1 MAVGIVVAGGGVE
14 VNGATGLVIT
24 VGIGDAVG
32 VVVEVS
38 VSVTTGLEATVGVG
52 VALPVCACGSLKPRA
67 DLASDWTTGECAERD
82 VAKATVTVGARSR
95 NTANPV
101 AAPHQ
106 SKPL

>member
-1 MAVGIVVAGGGVE
+1 VITVGAGDAVGVR
-14 VNGATGLVIT
+14 GASGLVIA
-24 VGIGDAVG
+24 VGIGDAVA

-38 VSVTTGLEATVGVG
+38 VSVTTELEATVGVG
-52 VALPVCACGSLKPRA
+52 VALPVCACGSLKLRA

-82 VAKATVTVGARSR
+82 VAKATVTVDARSR

-101 AAPHQ
+101 AARHQ